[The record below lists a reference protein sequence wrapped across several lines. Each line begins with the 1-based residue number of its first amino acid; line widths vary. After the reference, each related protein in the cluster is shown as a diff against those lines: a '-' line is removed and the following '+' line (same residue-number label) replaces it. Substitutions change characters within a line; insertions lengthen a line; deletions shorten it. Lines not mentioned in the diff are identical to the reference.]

1 MKSYH
6 SIQRYNEEHL
16 GKSIFS
22 FEKIDGSNFRA
33 EWDRKLSKKSSFT
46 MGFSKFGT
54 RREMIHKNSPFIE
67 AVGIFENKYTEG
79 LDKIFREEKTFRGV
93 DRITVYGEF
102 FGENSFAGRHDWE
115 EDHDVIIFDVFLYKK
130 DYLPP
135 ADFLKIFGSFD
146 IPFLEYSGILT
157 PEYIKEVENGDGEGR
172 VYKGTDNGKVFM
184 GKIKTKKWLDKVKSL
199 YGEAAMLEY

>member
-33 EWDRKLSKKSSFT
+33 EWDRKLSKKTSFT

-54 RREMIHKNSPFIE
+54 RNQMIHKNSPFVE
-67 AVGIFENKYTEG
+67 AVGIFENKYSED
-79 LDKIFREEKTFRGV
+79 LDKVFREEKIFRGV

-102 FGENSFAGRHDWE
+102 FGRNSFAGQHDWKE
-115 EDHDVIIFDVFLYKK
+115 KHDLLIFDVFLYKK
-130 DYLPP
+130 DYLSP
-135 ADFLKIFGSFD
+135 ANFLKIFGSID
-146 IPFLEYSGILT
+146 IPFIEYRGPLT
-157 PEYIKEVENGDGEGR
+157 QEYIEKVENGDGEGR
-172 VYKGTDNGKVFM
+172 VYKGTEEGKVFM
-184 GKIKTKKWLDKVKSL
+184 GKIKTKQWLNRVKEL
-199 YGEAAMLEY
+199 YGKAVMLEY